1 MAIALHLDPRIQR
14 QTMRIKLS
22 STDITQQDLQKG
34 LPPKEGVPL
43 VDLGS
48 LMLYAT
54 RHTPVLPNVATV
66 RLFKGQ
72 LTPDELQRE
81 ALRISSNP
89 YGLGRKLEMPR
100 VPGARPLW
108 RANPTPPEVPIN
120 PALKTDADVAAY
132 FEDEMSIRLDPLEGR
147 GWRLAAAPCGDD
159 TLVTLGINHLYGSGR
174 DIVMSLWGDDAM
186 IVDEE
191 GRTQYHGQMANGDF
205 SHNLRGEAL
214 DLASRIRTGVT
225 GIARLGSQAFTSP
238 GEREPHGDAATARRP
253 LDALL
258 DKDKS
263 RGKPSR
269 QRVLAL
275 ARVNLHD
282 WREVAKEHSGS
293 VLALQ
298 IAVTA
303 NLLREARRARGGPT
317 HRPLR
322 ILIPVDLSDGADSHD
337 PAAGLGPVELTSA
350 GVTLPGGGSTHE
362 NLALVRETCDAAVEH
377 ARTEVEATGRVPV
390 APGMVDAMR
399 LLPDALT
406 TRAVVHVHSRFDGA
420 ASNLGIQHPN
430 AAVIGSHTAFESY
443 MVAFPLGSDLVLTMT
458 SVGDELAIGVVA
470 DPSRLGAGAPLRE
483 RLLEELAAWG
493 LEAKVR

>member
-1 MAIALHLDPRIQR
+1 
-14 QTMRIKLS
+14 MRIKLS
-22 STDITQQDLQKG
+22 STDITKSELQHE
-34 LPPKEGVPL
+34 PSPTEGVPL

-54 RHTPVLPNVATV
+54 RNTTVLPNVATI
-66 RLFKGQ
+66 RLFKGH
-72 LTPDELQRE
+72 LTADELQRE

-89 YGLGRKLEMPR
+89 FGLGRKLEMPR

-108 RANPTPPEVPIN
+108 RANPIPPEVPIN
-120 PALKTDADVAAY
+120 PALHTPEEVAAY
-132 FEDEMSIRLDPLEGR
+132 FEDEMSVRLDPLEGR
-147 GWRLAAAPCGDD
+147 GWRLAAAPYGED

-174 DIVMSLWGDDAM
+174 DIVMSVWGDESF
-186 IVDEE
+186 VLDEE
-191 GRTQYHGQMANGDF
+191 GRTQYHGQMANGNF
-205 SHNLRGEAL
+205 RHSIRGEAK
-214 DLASRIRTGVT
+214 DLASRIRTGLT

-238 GEREPHGDAATARRP
+238 GEREPNGDAATARRP

-275 ARVNLHD
+275 ARVNLND
-282 WREVAKEHSGS
+282 FRDVAKERSGS

-322 ILIPVDLSDGADSHD
+322 ILIPVDLSDHADSHD

-362 NLALVRETCDAAVEH
+362 NLSLVRETCDHAVAE
-377 ARTEVEATGRVPV
+377 ARAEVAATGRVPV

-483 RLLEELAAWG
+483 RLAEELAAWG